1 MRLSSPVEVQL
12 ANECS
17 TASALEKKSE
27 EFNQFLRFF
36 YKEKPEFL

>member
-27 EFNQFLRFF
+27 EFNQFLRIFH
-36 YKEKPEFL
+36 KEKPEFL